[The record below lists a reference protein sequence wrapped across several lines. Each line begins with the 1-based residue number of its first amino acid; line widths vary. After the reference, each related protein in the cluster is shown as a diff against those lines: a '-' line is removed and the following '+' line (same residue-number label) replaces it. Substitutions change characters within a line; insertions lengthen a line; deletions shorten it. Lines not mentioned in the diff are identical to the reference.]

1 MKGTVMN
8 NTYDLIVV
16 GAGPAG
22 LMAAKTAGED
32 GLKVALLERKTKI
45 AEVTRACAMMFL
57 GEDDSFFGERMYFS
71 NKNKKMVF
79 PVNGFSVP
87 YAGPYKNFYGKEVY
101 SPDGKHSMA
110 TDDYEER
117 VNKGD
122 AGRLSVV
129 FDKGAL
135 LQGLLEEAEES
146 GVDVFRGIEVEG
158 VEKKGEQV
166 EVVGTGK
173 TFEAPFVIAAD
184 GNNSRMA
191 QKLGL
196 NKERN
201 FYCTVG
207 GINAYVKGFQHPHP
221 HSAIMIMD
229 WDRKHGIPLIYYL
242 LPSPYADDERMVFV
256 GGLADPRLD
265 YVSELDYLMNEGP
278 FSSWFVNPVVS
289 KTISCVRN
297 FWAPV
302 AEPFKDNVLLVG
314 DATWTQEA
322 EITGS
327 MLCGW
332 KTAHTVAN
340 AIRLNQLNRD
350 GVMDYLTWW
359 KKSFPEF
366 HNYKAFFR
374 TLVMM
379 ATVNRDDLNYLY
391 SVMQGPVLFTLNP
404 YTVPQHHLQGMLPR
418 IQEERPELIAKL
430 QKMQTTPVEE
440 SMASFAKAGF
450 PNR

>member
-1 MKGTVMN
+1 MN
-8 NTYDLIVV
+8 STYDLIVV

-32 GLKVALLERKTKI
+32 GLNVALLERKTKI

-79 PVNGFSVP
+79 PVNGFSVR
-87 YAGPYKNFYGKEVY
+87 YEGPYKNFYGKETY

-122 AGRLSVV
+122 EGRLSVV
-129 FDKGAL
+129 FDKETL

-146 GVDVFRGIEVEG
+146 GVDIFRGIEVEG

-166 EVVGTGK
+166 QVVGNSK

-207 GINAYVKGFQHPHP
+207 GINAYLSGFQHPRP
-221 HSAIMIMD
+221 HISIMIMD
-229 WDRKHGIPLIYYL
+229 WDRNHGIPLIYYL
-242 LPSPYADDERMVFV
+242 LPSPYADDERMVFI
-256 GGLADPRLD
+256 GGLDDPRLN
-265 YVSELDYLMNEGP
+265 YLSELNYFINEGP
-278 FSSWFVNPVVS
+278 FSSWFINPAVRKIV
-289 KTISCVRN
+289 SCVRN
-297 FWAPV
+297 FWEPV

-327 MLCGW
+327 MMCGW
-332 KTAHTVAN
+332 KAAHAVAN
-340 AIRLNQLNRD
+340 AIRLNQLNQD
-350 GVMDYLTWW
+350 GVIGYLNWW

-366 HNYKAFFR
+366 HDYKAFFR
-374 TLVMM
+374 TLNMM
-379 ATVNRDDLNYLY
+379 ANISRDDLNYLY
-391 SVMQGPVLFTLNP
+391 SIMQGPVLFTLNP
-404 YTVPQHHLQGMLPR
+404 YTVPQHHLQGKLPK
-418 IQEERPELIAKL
+418 IQEERPELVGKL
-430 QKMQTTPVEE
+430 QKMQTTPIEE

>member
-1 MKGTVMN
+1 MN

-22 LMAAKTAGED
+22 LMAAKTARED
-32 GLKVALLERKTKI
+32 GLTVALLERKTKI
-45 AEVTRACAMMFL
+45 EAVTRACAMMFL

-71 NKNKKMVF
+71 SKNKRMVF
-79 PVNGFSVP
+79 PVNGFSVR
-87 YAGPYKNFYGKEVY
+87 YDGPYKNFYGKEVY
-101 SPDGKHSMA
+101 SPDGKTSLT

-117 VNKGD
+117 VSKGD
-122 AGRLSVV
+122 KGRLSVV
-129 FDKGAL
+129 FDKETL
-135 LQGLLEEAEES
+135 LQGLLEEAEEN
-146 GVDVFRGIEVEG
+146 GVDVFRGIEAEG
-158 VEKKGEQV
+158 VEKKKELV
-166 EVVGTGK
+166 EVVGSGK

-184 GNNSRMA
+184 GNNSRIT

-196 NKERN
+196 NKERT

-207 GINAYVKGFQHPHP
+207 GINAYVTGFQHPHP
-221 HSAIMIMD
+221 LIAIMIMD
-229 WDRKHGIPLIYYL
+229 WDRKCGIPLIYYL

-256 GGLADPRLD
+256 GGLAGPRLD
-265 YVSELDYLMNEGP
+265 YVAELDYLINEGP
-278 FSSWFVNPVVS
+278 FSSWFVNPAVG
-289 KTISCVRN
+289 KTVACVRN

-302 AEPFKDNVLLVG
+302 DEPFKDNVLLVG

-322 EITGS
+322 EITGAI
-327 MLCGW
+327 LCGW
-332 KTAHTVAN
+332 KAAHAVAN

-379 ATVNRDDLNYLY
+379 ATVDRDDLNYLY
-391 SVMQGPVLFTLNP
+391 TVMQGPVLFTLNP
-404 YTVPQHHLQGMLPR
+404 YTVPQHHLQGALPR
-418 IQEERPELIAKL
+418 IQQERPELLVKL
-430 QKMQTTPVEE
+430 QKMQTTPIEE

>member
-1 MKGTVMN
+1 MSS
-8 NTYDLIVV
+8 TYDLIVV

-32 GLKVALLERKTKI
+32 GLNVALLERKTKI

-71 NKNKKMVF
+71 NKNRKMVF
-79 PVNGFSVP
+79 PVNGFSVR
-87 YAGPYKNFYGKEVY
+87 YEGPYKNFYGKETY

-110 TDDYEER
+110 TDYYEER

-122 AGRLSVV
+122 EGRLSVV
-129 FDKGAL
+129 FDKETL
-135 LQGLLEEAEES
+135 LQGLLEEVEES
-146 GVDVFRGIEVEG
+146 GVHIFRGIEVEG

-166 EVVGTGK
+166 QVVGSSK

-196 NKERN
+196 NKERC

-207 GINAYVKGFQHPHP
+207 GINAYLSGFQHPRP
-221 HSAIMIMD
+221 HISIMIMD
-229 WDRKHGIPLIYYL
+229 WDRNYGIPLIYYL

-256 GGLADPRLD
+256 GGLADTRLD

-278 FSSWFVNPVVS
+278 FSSWFVKPVVR

-302 AEPFKDNVLLVG
+302 DEPFKDNVLLVG

-327 MLCGW
+327 ILCGW
-332 KTAHTVAN
+332 KAAHTVAN

-379 ATVNRDDLNYLY
+379 ATVDRDDLNYLY
-391 SVMQGPVLFTLNP
+391 TVMQGPVLFTLNP

-418 IQEERPELIAKL
+418 IQEERPALIGKL

-440 SMASFAKAGF
+440 SMASYAEAGF